1 MSNQDLFN
9 QAAQAEGLSQQQYAV
24 ALSIFGQES
33 AYGRNAGTS
42 TAGAK
47 GFMQVMPATFAQMAD
62 KGWSI
67 NDPNH
72 NLRAGMRYIKYLNAN
87 YAQTPWEIAV
97 GYYGGP
103 GAIGAARQGKA
114 RYDKTNSKAPSTL
127 QYADQVVNRMHQLG
141 FGDLTG
147 QPMQGGEYTPPNGS
161 YVPTGTNAPYAD
173 PQYARPS
180 KIEDVED
187 SAPKPMQIVDAISG
201 QENSAPSLDQ
211 SYAEMLS
218 GVNSQPT
225 QMQDIANYAVPATQD
240 IRQYLDVARKRSE
253 QIYADIDFTP
263 GVKKSDGVPM
273 MVNGEEVL
281 AIPTSQKDKEFF
293 AQLGNYPEAQQ
304 GDLVRSYVVA
314 SPVANAITSKPLFSK
329 PQNDILNDQLRTIV
343 EAV

>member
-1 MSNQDLFN
+1 MMSNQDLFN
-9 QAAQAEGLSQQQYAV
+9 QAAQAEGLSPQQYAV

-103 GAIGAARQGKA
+103 GAIDAARQGKA
-114 RYDKTNSKAPSTL
+114 RYDKTNAKAPSTL

-141 FGDLTG
+141 FGDIAG
-147 QPMQGGEYTPPNGS
+147 QPMQGGEYTVQNDGYGVNPNG
-161 YVPTGTNAPYAD
+161 PYAD

-180 KIEDVED
+180 NIADVED
-187 SAPKPMQIVDAISG
+187 TAPKPMTIEDVVSG
-201 QENSAPSLDQ
+201 RGSTPSLDQ
-211 SYAEMLS
+211 SYADVLS
-218 GVNSQPT
+218 GAAAPSVPNQAVSN
-225 QMQDIANYAVPATQD
+225 AAVPSVQELTKF
-240 IRQYLDVARKRSE
+240 LDVSRQRSE
-253 QIYADIDFTP
+253 QTYAGIDFTP
-263 GVKKSDGVPM
+263 GIRKNDGVPM
-273 MVNGEEVL
+273 MVNGEEML
-281 AIPTSQKDKEFF
+281 AVPTTPTDKAFF
-293 AQLGNYPEAQQ
+293 SQLGNYPEKEQ

-314 SPVANAITSKPLFSK
+314 SPVANAIASKPLFSK
-329 PQNDILNDQLRTIV
+329 PQNDILDNQLRTIV